1 MEYIDPYTVLVICQN
16 MTRFC
21 CLVQINQELDNNLR
35 KCKEEFKQFEREDV
49 KYREDLKHVKQ
60 KIKKLKDKLEKVGEK
75 HYSV

>member
-75 HYSV
+75 HYSL